1 MAAAGVRRGHRKRK
15 ELSQRR
21 EHQTVPVYATGRIL
35 RRREVKK
42 MRKGFTLVELMVV
55 IIILP
60 FVLVLLDG
68 LFGTLLTEI
77 PRSWRT
83 AQQSSTLLNLL
94 ERVQQDVDKA
104 RGLPA
109 EFAGRTAGEELLLIE
124 LPDTVV
130 GYQIKE
136 DQITRS
142 KLTDTPPDDAEQERF
157 WSLPKGKV
165 EWQVWQKDGERYAVE
180 VKTHVGLKIRG
191 HMKKKMVRAHLF
203 FVGAF

>member
-1 MAAAGVRRGHRKRK
+1 
-15 ELSQRR
+15 
-21 EHQTVPVYATGRIL
+21 
-35 RRREVKK
+35 

-68 LFGTLLTEI
+68 LFATLLTEM

-83 AQQSSTLLNLL
+83 AQESTTLLNLL

-124 LPDTVV
+124 LPGTVI

-136 DQITRS
+136 DRITRS
-142 KLTDTPPDDAEQERF
+142 RFTGTPANDAEEERT
-157 WSLPKGKV
+157 WSVPNGKV
-165 EWQVWQKDGERYAVE
+165 EWHVWQKDGERYAVE
-180 VKTHVGLKIRG
+180 LKTHIELKVRG
-191 HMKKKMVRAHLF
+191 RLEEKTARAHLF
-203 FVGAF
+203 FVDAF